1 VKGIKASVLVVAV
14 GAVAALAFSGP
25 TVAAQTPAAHPVVVV
40 GIGGLRWSDI
50 SPSKTPAIWRLAKA
64 GSFGSLV
71 TTTVHTV
78 TCPDD
83 AWLTLNAGV
92 RAAAPPG
99 GHAACPPVQVAGT
112 SGQILDMN
120 AVTAY
125 NKTTAYQPGFG
136 TLASI
141 SRHGGCTRA
150 IGPGAA
156 LALGDSSG
164 RVARFLAGLP
174 PSSQAAQLGA
184 LFRPGCPLTIVDLG
198 NLAPTLA
205 RPVLVAT
212 ADSQV
217 GRIVEAAQPGSIIVL
232 AGLGD
237 DGSPHLRA
245 LVVAGPGYHDGLLT
259 SAATRQPGI
268 VTITDLTPSIFGWR
282 GQQPPAGLVG
292 SAITSSPRGPLAAQV
307 KTMLGQDTANQVYRS
322 IVGWFFLFLG
332 VGEAVLFAIIAL
344 VLRGA
349 SQDQVRRRVAWYTA
363 AGSFGAA
370 LPAGTFLAG
379 LVPWGQF
386 GHPAVWLYGLGA
398 AWAAVI
404 AAGAL
409 TGPWRKDPF
418 GPVGFVCAVTLGV
431 IGVDVITGSHLQ
443 IGAPFGL
450 SLVEAGRLYGV
461 GNNALGVYV
470 VAGMLTAAWAAVSVL
485 RRRGAAAGA
494 RRSAVLAAGAVAAV
508 SVIASGWPGFGAKVG
523 GTIAMVPA
531 YLVLFAAIAGVKI
544 TARRG
549 VAIALSGIALV
560 AVFAVLDYVLPAI
573 GPSHLGGFV
582 GQVVH
587 GGAGGTLHRKIS
599 SNLHSLTQTWYTP
612 FVPVVAVATGLMLC
626 WPGGPAPL
634 TPRQGPLGKMRQHS
648 FVVAIGREPLIRPT
662 LFAVWLAVVLGWLA
676 DDSGVSVAA
685 AALPLALPL
694 AITLVVRIA
703 NAPVTRQ
710 TAEGGANLALQGNS
724 RVTGQAGDPAHG
736 RFG

>member
-1 VKGIKASVLVVAV
+1 MKRTKVGIFALAAASAAS
-14 GAVAALAFSGP
+14 AVAALAFGGP
-25 TVAAQTPAAHPVVVV
+25 SAAAPTPAAPASAARPVVLI

-50 SPSKTPAIWRLAKA
+50 SASKTPAIWRLANVGA
-64 GSFGSLV
+64 VGSLV
-71 TTTVHTV
+71 TTSVHSV

-83 AWLTLNAGV
+83 AWLTLNAGR
-92 RAAAPPG
+92 RAVAPP
-99 GHAACPPVQVAGT
+99 HAHVACPRVRN
-112 SGQILDMN
+112 MK

-125 NKTTAYQPGFG
+125 NNTTAYQPRFG

-141 SRHGGCTRA
+141 VSHGGCA
-150 IGPGAA
+150 SPIGPGAA
-156 LALGDSSG
+156 LALAD
-164 RVARFLAGLP
+164 RAGGVDFYVPALP
-174 PSSQAAQLGA
+174 PATSRAAFKRDLT
-184 LFRPGCPLTIVDLG
+184 RCPLTVVDLG
-198 NLAPTLA
+198 NLLPTPA
-205 RPVLVAT
+205 RPALVDA
-212 ADSQV
+212 ADRQV
-217 GRIVEAAQPGSIIVL
+217 GRIVTAARPGSVIVL

-245 LVVAGPGYHDGLLT
+245 MIVAGPGYHDGLLT

-282 GQQPPAGLVG
+282 GQRVPAGLVG
-292 SAITSSPRGPLAAQV
+292 SAITSSPRGPLAQQV
-307 KTMLGQDTANQVYRS
+307 KTMLGQDVANQVYRS
-322 IVGWFFLFLG
+322 IVGWFFLYLG
-332 VGEAVLFAIIAL
+332 VGEAALFALIAL
-344 VLRGA
+344 VLRGPNRGVLGGRPPGKA
-349 SQDQVRRRVAWYTA
+349 RHVRRRVACYTA
-363 AGSFGAA
+363 AGAFGAA

-386 GHPAVWLYGLGA
+386 VHPAIWLYGLGSG
-398 AWAAVI
+398 WAAVI
-404 AAGAL
+404 AVGAL

-485 RRRGAAAGA
+485 RRGLAVIVAA
-494 RRSAVLAAGAVAAV
+494 AVAAAT
-508 SVIASGWPGFGAKVG
+508 VIASGWPGFGAKVG
-523 GTIAMVPA
+523 GTIAMAPA
-531 YLVLFAAIAGVKI
+531 YLVLLAAIAGIKI
-544 TARRG
+544 TPRRG
-549 VAIALSGIALV
+549 LLIAVSGIALV
-560 AVFAVLDYVLPAI
+560 VVFAVLDYLVPAI

-582 GQVVH
+582 GQVLH
-587 GGAGGTLHRKIS
+587 GGANATLRRKIS

-612 FVPVVAVATGLMLC
+612 VVPVVAVVTGLMLA
-626 WPGGPAPL
+626 WPQRL
-634 TPRQGPLGKMRQHS
+634 RQHS
-648 FVVAIGREPLIRPT
+648 FVVAIGRERLIRPT

-685 AALPLALPL
+685 AALPVALPL

-703 NAPVTRQ
+703 NAPVTPA
-710 TAEGGANLALQGNS
+710 TAEGEANLAFD
-724 RVTGQAGDPAHG
+724 AAHG

>member
-1 VKGIKASVLVVAV
+1 MRRTKAGIVALAVASAI
-14 GAVAALAFSGP
+14 AALAFGGP
-25 TVAAQTPAAHPVVVV
+25 SAAARTSARRPVVVI

-50 SPSKTPAIWRLAKA
+50 SASKTPAIWRLAEA
-64 GSFGSLV
+64 GSVGSLV
-71 TTTVHTV
+71 TTSVQTV

-83 AWLTLNAGV
+83 AWLTLNAGR
-92 RAAAPPG
+92 RAAAPPRG
-99 GHAACPPVQVAGT
+99 GTACAPVPVGRGT
-112 SGQILDMN
+112 GRVMDMK

-125 NKTTAYQPGFG
+125 NRTTDYQPSFG

-141 SRHGGCTRA
+141 RAGCAAA

-156 LALGDSSG
+156 LALADRSG
-164 RVARFLAGLP
+164 RAADYAPKIPVAF
-174 PSSQAAQLGA
+174 QLT
-184 LFRPGCPLTIVDLG
+184 CPLTVVDLG
-198 NLAPTLA
+198 NLPPTPA
-205 RPVLVAT
+205 RTALVAA
-212 ADSQV
+212 ADRQV
-217 GRIVEAAQPGSIIVL
+217 GRIVGAARPGSVIVL
-232 AGLGD
+232 AGFGD

-245 LVVAGPGYHDGLLT
+245 MIVAGPGYQDGLLT
-259 SAATRQPGI
+259 SAATRQPGV
-268 VTITDLTPSIFGWR
+268 VTITDLTPSILGWR
-282 GQQPPAGLVG
+282 RQPAPAGLVG
-292 SAITSSPRGPLAAQV
+292 SAITSSPRGPLAKQV

-322 IVGWFFLFLG
+322 IVGWFFLYLG
-332 VGEAVLFAIIAL
+332 AGEAALFALIAL
-344 VLRGA
+344 VMRGA
-349 SQDQVRRRVAWYTA
+349 SSARVRRRVAWYTA
-363 AGSFGAA
+363 AGAFGAA

-386 GHPAVWLYGLGA
+386 GHPAVWLYGLGSG
-398 AWAAVI
+398 WAAVI

-461 GNNALGVYV
+461 GNNALGVYL

-485 RRRGAAAGA
+485 RRRPAGA
-494 RRSAVLAAGAVAAV
+494 RPAVLAAAAVAAAT
-508 SVIASGWPGFGAKVG
+508 VIASGWPGFGAKVG

-531 YLVLFAAIAGVKI
+531 YLVLLGAIAGIKI
-544 TARRG
+544 TPRRG
-549 VAIALSGIALV
+549 LLIAVSGVAVV
-560 AVFAVLDYVLPAI
+560 AVFAVLDYLLPAI

-582 GQVVH
+582 GQVLH
-587 GGAGGTLHRKIS
+587 GGANATLRRKIS

-612 FVPVVAVATGLMLC
+612 VVPVVAVVTGLMLA
-626 WPGGPAPL
+626 WPG
-634 TPRQGPLGKMRQHS
+634 RMRQRS
-648 FVVAIGREPLIRPT
+648 FVIAIGRERLVRPA

-685 AALPLALPL
+685 AALPVALPL

-703 NAPVTRQ
+703 NAPVASQ
-710 TAEGGANLALQGNS
+710 AAAAEANLALQ
-724 RVTGQAGDPAHG
+724 AGDPARG

>member
-1 VKGIKASVLVVAV
+1 MKWTKAGIFAL
-14 GAVAALAFSGP
+14 AVASAIAAVSAIAVLAFGRSSAAAP
-25 TVAAQTPAAHPVVVV
+25 TSAGHPIVVI

-50 SPSKTPAIWRLAKA
+50 SASKTPVIWRLAKS
-64 GSFGSLV
+64 GSVGSLV
-71 TTTVHTV
+71 TTSVRTV

-83 AWLTLNAGV
+83 AWLTINAGR
-92 RAAAPPG
+92 RAAAPPR
-99 GHAACPPVQVAGT
+99 GHVACPPVLLPPW
-112 SGQILDMN
+112 SGQVRNMK
-120 AVTAY
+120 AVIAY
-125 NKTTAYQPGFG
+125 NNTTAYQPRFG

-141 SRHGGCTRA
+141 MPRGGCA
-150 IGPGAA
+150 SPVGPGAA
-156 LALGDSSG
+156 LALADSVG
-164 RVARFLAGLP
+164 RVDFYAPALP
-174 PSSQAAQLGA
+174 PSRAAFTLD
-184 LFRPGCPLTIVDLG
+184 LTRCPLTVVDLG
-198 NLAPTLA
+198 NLPPTSS
-205 RPVLVAT
+205 RPSLVAA
-212 ADSQV
+212 ADKQV
-217 GRIVEAAQPGSIIVL
+217 SRIVQAAQSGSIIVL

-245 LVVAGPGYHDGLLT
+245 MIVAGPGYHDGLLT

-282 GQQPPAGLVG
+282 GQQVPAGLVG
-292 SAITSSPRGPLAAQV
+292 SAITSSPRGPLAQQV

-322 IVGWFFLFLG
+322 IVGWFFLYLG
-332 VGEAVLFAIIAL
+332 AGEAVLFALIAL
-344 VLRGA
+344 VLR
-349 SQDQVRRRVAWYTA
+349 RCRVAWYTA
-363 AGSFGAA
+363 AGAFGAA

-386 GHPAVWLYGLGA
+386 GHPAVWLYGLGSG
-398 AWAAVI
+398 WAAVI

-485 RRRGAAAGA
+485 RRRPAAVGS
-494 RRSAVLAAGAVAAV
+494 RGPAVLACSGDDPPGTNSVIAAAAVAAATV
-508 SVIASGWPGFGAKVG
+508 VASGWPGFGAKVG

-531 YLVLFAAIAGVKI
+531 YLVLLAAIAGIKI
-544 TARRG
+544 TPRRG
-549 VAIALSGIALV
+549 LLIAVSGVAVV
-560 AVFAVLDYVLPAI
+560 AVFAVLDYLLPAI

-582 GQVVH
+582 GQVLH
-587 GGAGGTLHRKIS
+587 GGADATLRRKIN

-612 FVPVVAVATGLMLC
+612 IVPVVAVVTGLMLA
-626 WPGGPAPL
+626 WPG
-634 TPRQGPLGKMRQHS
+634 RMRQRS
-648 FVVAIGREPLIRPT
+648 LVVAIGRERLIRPA

-685 AALPLALPL
+685 AALPVALPL

-703 NAPVTRQ
+703 NAPVAPET
-710 TAEGGANLALQGNS
+710 TEGEASLAL
-724 RVTGQAGDPAHG
+724 DPAHG